1 MSFCSEKN
9 IIMLLTQLMKFT
21 FRQQRKLI
29 DVYVLYAAGYILIFT
44 IASTLEDLFRNWKHP
59 VKRPD

>member
-21 FRQQRKLI
+21 FREQRELVHV
-29 DVYVLYAAGYILIFT
+29 DVYVLYAARYNFDRHNCIHSLKIGNT
-44 IASTLEDLFRNWKHP
+44 Q
-59 VKRPD
+59 

>member
-21 FRQQRKLI
+21 FREQRELVHV
-29 DVYVLYAAGYILIFT
+29 DVYVLYAARYNFDRHNCIHFK
-44 IASTLEDLFRNWKHP
+44 NWKHP